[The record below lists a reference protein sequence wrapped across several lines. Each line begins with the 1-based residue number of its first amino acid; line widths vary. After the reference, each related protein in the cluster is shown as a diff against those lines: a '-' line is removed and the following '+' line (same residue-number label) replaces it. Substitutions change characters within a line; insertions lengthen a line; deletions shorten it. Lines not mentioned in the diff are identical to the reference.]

1 MRTKHYT
8 DQEFRDL
15 PRYENGDVDY
25 DVLSESFMWMTPKQK
40 DKLSDDDFSRVIDM
54 EEEVNYLL
62 YEFKEEM
69 GYV

>member
-1 MRTKHYT
+1 
-8 DQEFRDL
+8 
-15 PRYENGDVDY
+15 VDY

-40 DKLSDDDFSRVIDM
+40 DNLSDDDFSRVIDM